1 MSQVALAFPYLLM
14 VLNAPPP
21 LTKFWANFSDLI
33 QRAFNPAL
41 PVSERNILP
50 TLYKEIISD
59 AKVTF
64 PKLVE
69 KTDPNNIHSVLE
81 MLLSDLEVFGNGWF
95 FPLPFLSLSSHL
107 SFFSSEVILIDAQIE
122 EHRHSPLKNGLHF
135 TNKRE
140 ESVLTLIEMTNAID
154 FLRYLMKGGSYVDS
168 SPKRVTLDQHL
179 SLGFHS
185 SSSSFLF
192 FIQNSHC
199 CFFPARNLLHPT
211 GRKLV
216 HPVLR
221 AFCPDFALPGVQPE
235 VSPKGFMYEGRRHVP
250 KAETTFNESGQMHH
264 SLREGEVIDT
274 TWALKSRQVTVRGT
288 TFQVGDDVAADAGI
302 FQICAI
308 ITLRVI
314 DAERRTEKTFFKGRL
329 YRYTPERDYR
339 LDRNVYVLDSEPGM
353 WIPAE
358 SLKKLIFVHHR
369 CSDACQIIRT
379 CIHEQC
385 PSSCPS
391 ASAILRHSSVQEF
404 FVEPNFRILV

>member
-1 MSQVALAFPYLLM
+1 
-14 VLNAPPP
+14 
-21 LTKFWANFSDLI
+21 
-33 QRAFNPAL
+33 
-41 PVSERNILP
+41 
-50 TLYKEIISD
+50 
-59 AKVTF
+59 
-64 PKLVE
+64 
-69 KTDPNNIHSVLE
+69 

-179 SLGFHS
+179 PLGFHS

-199 CFFPARNLLHPT
+199 W
-211 GRKLV
+211 KLV

-288 TFQVGDDVAADAGI
+288 T
-302 FQICAI
+302 
-308 ITLRVI
+308 
-314 DAERRTEKTFFKGRL
+314 
-329 YRYTPERDYR
+329 
-339 LDRNVYVLDSEPGM
+339 
-353 WIPAE
+353 
-358 SLKKLIFVHHR
+358 
-369 CSDACQIIRT
+369 
-379 CIHEQC
+379 
-385 PSSCPS
+385 
-391 ASAILRHSSVQEF
+391 
-404 FVEPNFRILV
+404 